1 MQDPVLHIEVKTF
14 VLFLKKLP
22 EESISLFEIVLKM
35 L

>member
-14 VLFLKKLP
+14 VLFLEKLS
-22 EESISLFEIVLKM
+22 EESNSLFEIVLKM